1 METWSVLCRQPLCP
15 LHNCLASSPS
25 AERVAG
31 LVLHLRWDDTHT
43 HPKLQSTA
51 YFPYYTLEKEI
62 QICNIQTVLIFL
74 NCGLVNISLTAW
86 WPLKIVRQN
95 AKSCTLFNKLQTQ
108 TPTSFSAKPS
118 STALQR
124 RMDGW
129 IRDLCAFSLLFHHRC
144 SCAKAAA
151 TLFLGLWHSVSKER
165 QRNAL
170 YFISLLFMQSKPN
183 AIVRFSVWWWKQKRT
198 AVDQR
203 DHQPASSMTAFTL
216 TAEH

>member
-1 METWSVLCRQPLCP
+1 M
-15 LHNCLASSPS
+15 
-25 AERVAG
+25 
-31 LVLHLRWDDTHT
+31 LHLRWDNTQT
-43 HPKLQSTA
+43 HPKLLSTA

-62 QICNIQTVLIFL
+62 QICNIQTLLIFL
-74 NCGLVNISLTAW
+74 SCSLVNISLTAW

-151 TLFLGLWHSVSKER
+151 TLFLGLWHSISKER
-165 QRNAL
+165 HTGSAL
-170 YFISLLFMQSKPN
+170 YFISLLFMQPKPN
-183 AIVRFSVWWWKQKRT
+183 AIIRFSVWWWKQKRT

-203 DHQPASSMTAFTL
+203 DPQPASSITAFTL